1 MQIGLFLEM
10 IYRKEL
16 NKNTLFIS
24 DMGDDFASAAINNTK
39 SQNNVKNRKC
49 IKK

>member
-10 IYRKEL
+10 ISRKEL

-39 SQNNVKNRKC
+39 SQNNVKNRKSV
-49 IKK
+49 KK